1 MFTVHTPLAEVLTVV
16 AQQAIAVFSESQAR
30 PSNNLVTL
38 QGTGPWASD
47 PHRMSMSETR
57 ERNLFHRGAVPVTC
71 ECGIVNDGSATD
83 VDAMVRVGKTRR
95 NEVCAQ
101 RRFFVCSQPV
111 ILAA

>member
-16 AQQAIAVFSESQAR
+16 AQQAVTVFSDSQAR

-57 ERNLFHRGAVPVTC
+57 ERNLFHRAPVPVMS
-71 ECGIVNDGSATD
+71 EGGIVNDGSATH
-83 VDAMVRVGKTRR
+83 VDAMVRIGETRR
-95 NEVCAQ
+95 NEVCAH